1 MEFVCIFEDLNCLLT
16 IKEDNEKLNEFDKIF
31 DNWTDLEYLHNF
43 FSIYQKDLNRPIWE
57 DISIEQA
64 VIETRKEAI
73 RFREYLR
80 KIAKKPANERIS
92 FLIKLFKPLSNNQ
105 IVLSFLEKKKA
116 YGSRDKTWLRI
127 YALKA
132 GDDTYI
138 ITGGAIKLT
147 HRMNEREHT
156 SNELKKLEKCK
167 QFIIDE
173 GIVDDEGLIE
183 LLEI

>member
-1 MEFVCIFEDLNCLLT
+1 MEFICIFEDLNCLLT
-16 IKEDNEKLNEFDKIF
+16 IKEDNEQLNEFDKIF

-43 FSIYQKDLNRPIWE
+43 FSIHQKDLNRPIWE
-57 DISIEQA
+57 GISIEQA
-64 VIETRKEAI
+64 VLETRKEAI

-80 KIAKKPANERIS
+80 KISKKPTNERIS
-92 FLIKLFKPLSNNQ
+92 SLIKLFKPLINNQ
-105 IVLSFLEKKKA
+105 IVVSFLEKKKA
-116 YGSRDKTWLRI
+116 YGNRDKSWLRI

-138 ITGGAIKLT
+138 ITGGTIKLT

-156 SNELKKLEKCK
+156 RNELKKLEKCK